1 MKKCTHFWKRIWEVK
16 PIGSEIEEYIRWYDY
31 LKQKCNN
38 EMEKYINFKKDLI
51 NWVHIKRK
59 RRKIRK

>member
-1 MKKCTHFWKRIWEVK
+1 VK

-51 NWVHIKRK
+51 N
-59 RRKIRK
+59 